1 MKLKQL
7 YRPTNDV
14 ISAVDEADWLNTRS
28 VEYID
33 DVIQETEK
41 KLDDALW
48 DNDLDTASFLRQEL
62 KGLLIAKEV
71 GEEYITS
78 W

>member
-1 MKLKQL
+1 MSQL

-14 ISAVDEADWLNTRS
+14 ISAVDDADWLDTRK

-48 DNDLDTASFLRQEL
+48 DNDLDAVSFLQQEL

-71 GEEYITS
+71 GEEYITN